1 MTAHEDEAAGPD
13 RAGRRGS
20 HGAREPRG
28 RMVLAILGALLVM
41 VAGATLFRF
50 IGPGTAREPVA
61 DARAGAAASSPAL
74 PSGTAAPT
82 GAGPSAKPSA
92 TPSGSSRPS
101 RAPATRKP
109 EPKSAAGPSG
119 PCGAFPSFPDASCT
133 GWQHTGVKL
142 RTCNGTITRAN
153 TKLDGCRFLKG
164 LTIQAKNVSIT
175 RSRVEGLVG
184 ATYLT
189 DWSLGGLK
197 LVDVEIDGGGGVDP
211 NGQAAI
217 GSDDYT
223 CIRCHIHGT
232 GRGANMANNVRI
244 EDSYLHGWVY
254 VDGAHQTAIGSNGG
268 KNFTVVHNNLDCQ
281 SKGCSSALSLYGDF
295 APIDGALIEKN
306 LFNTDGGYC
315 TYGGSTSAKPY
326 PIGTNI
332 RYVDN
337 RFGKKYGPKCG
348 YYGPVATF
356 EMHAGNEWRGNTWQ
370 DGSGEV
376 KPQS

>member
-1 MTAHEDEAAGPD
+1 MNSNNEDASGAAES
-13 RAGRRGS
+13 GRRRG
-20 HGAREPRG
+20 HGALPPRWQKVAAIVG
-28 RMVLAILGALLVM
+28 AVLAVVVIASVLRY
-41 VAGATLFRF
+41 AGA
-50 IGPGTAREPVA
+50 GTAREAAGSQSGAGLTSAPPA
-61 DARAGAAASSPAL
+61 FAPSGGASSGASAAPSLSTAPSPSPSASRSPATGPKPRAGS
-74 PSGTAAPT
+74 
-82 GAGPSAKPSA
+82 AGPC
-92 TPSGSSRPS
+92 
-101 RAPATRKP
+101 PAY
-109 EPKSAAGPSG
+109 
-119 PCGAFPSFPDASCT
+119 PSFPNAGCT
-133 GWQHTGVKL
+133 GWEHTGVKL
-142 RTCNGTITRAN
+142 RTCSGTITKAN
-153 TKLDGCRFLKG
+153 TRLVGCRFPNG
-164 LTIQAKNVSIT
+164 LTIQAKNVSIS
-175 RSRVEGLVG
+175 RSLVQGLVG

-197 LVDVEIDGGGGVDP
+197 LVDVEIDGGGKVDP

-217 GSDDYT
+217 GSDDYS

-232 GRGANMANNVRI
+232 GRGANMANNVHI

-268 KNFTVVHNNLDCQ
+268 KNFTVIHNNLDCQ
-281 SKGCSSALSLYGDF
+281 SEGCSSALSLYGDF
-295 APIDGALIEKN
+295 EPIKGALIEKN

-326 PIGTNI
+326 PIGTDI

-337 RFGKKYGPKCG
+337 VFGKKYGPKCG

-356 EMHAGNEWRGNTWQ
+356 EMHAGNEWRGNVWQ